1 VREATIRL
9 PQGRLLGYAEYGDP
23 RGAPVLMLHG
33 LPGSRFQRHPDESL
47 AARRGA
53 RVIVFERPGFGLSS
67 PAPRASLLARA
78 ADAAALADA
87 LGLAR
92 FRVLAVSG
100 GAPAGCACACALGG
114 RVERLALVS
123 GVCPP
128 ESMRAAMGLVPRLG
142 FALARRAPSALR
154 PFVALGARAALRALR
169 APGSEFDRLAQRL
182 PDADRRVLARADVRA
197 MFAEDLRAAFA
208 QGVDAFVND
217 LVLSARPWGFA
228 PDAIRVPTDIWHGET
243 DPIVPPAA
251 ARAFAAIPG
260 SRLHLFP
267 GEGHYLV
274 IERWGEILD
283 ALLDGGI
290 R

>member
-33 LPGSRFQRHPDESL
+33 LPGSRFQRHPDESI
-47 AARRGA
+47 AARHGA

-67 PAPRASLLARA
+67 PAPRESLLARA

-100 GAPAGCACACALGG
+100 GAPAGCACALGG

-123 GVCPP
+123 GVGPP
-128 ESMRAAMGLVPRLG
+128 ESMRAAMALGPRLG
-142 FALARRAPSALR
+142 FALARRAPAALR

-169 APGSEFDRLAQRL
+169 APGSEFDRLAHRL
-182 PDADRRVLARADVRA
+182 PEADRRVLARADVRA

-228 PDAIRVPTDIWHGET
+228 PDAIRVPTDIWHGEA

-274 IERWGEILD
+274 FERWGEILG
-283 ALLDGGI
+283 ALLEGRI